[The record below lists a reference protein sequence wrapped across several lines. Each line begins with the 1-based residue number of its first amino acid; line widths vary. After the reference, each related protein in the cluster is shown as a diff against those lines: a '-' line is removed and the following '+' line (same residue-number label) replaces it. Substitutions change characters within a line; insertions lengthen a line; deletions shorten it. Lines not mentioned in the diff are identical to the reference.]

1 MHFRIVH
8 WTHYKK
14 LIMLEYMGHLASPW
28 WLVSPDNDW
37 QPESCRVCNSP
48 LADSLSAA
56 AQLCFSLLVSTV
68 QYLLSGRLLFYSTAD
83 PKLLMK
89 PSKEGL
95 TDNYFGWEK
104 TITANRTE
112 SNIKSY
118 VNLGRSVLD
127 KTIN

>member
-1 MHFRIVH
+1 M
-8 WTHYKK
+8 
-14 LIMLEYMGHLASPW
+14 PW
-28 WLVSPDNDW
+28 WLVSLDNDW

-68 QYLLSGRLLFYSTAD
+68 QYLFSGRLLFYSTAD

-95 TDNYFGWEK
+95 TDNGFEWERSRS
-104 TITANRTE
+104 ADRTE
-112 SNIKSY
+112 SNVKSD
-118 VNLGRSVLD
+118 VNLDRSVLD